1 MSGRRYIPLLFLFL
15 SSFFLIPSSKTYEP
29 SEEIQVEVRGEV
41 EEEKVLNLK
50 RGSTYQDLFELI
62 IITDEGDIS
71 SFPLQK
77 VLTAN
82 EIIVIPKRK
91 EKKGISINSAD
102 LEELMS
108 LPGIGEAI
116 GKRILSYRDTHG
128 GFRSL
133 EEIMEVK
140 GIGEK
145 KYESILPYLTL

>member
-15 SSFFLIPSSKTYEP
+15 SAFFLIPSSKIYEP

-50 RGSTYQDLFELI
+50 RGSTYQDLFDLI
-62 IITDEGDIS
+62 VITDEGDIS
-71 SFPLQK
+71 SFPLQR
-77 VLTAN
+77 VLTSN

-116 GKRILSYRDTHG
+116 GKRILSYREIHG

>member
-1 MSGRRYIPLLFLFL
+1 
-15 SSFFLIPSSKTYEP
+15 
-29 SEEIQVEVRGEV
+29 
-41 EEEKVLNLK
+41 
-50 RGSTYQDLFELI
+50 
-62 IITDEGDIS
+62 
-71 SFPLQK
+71 
-77 VLTAN
+77 N
-82 EIIVIPKRK
+82 EIIVIPKKK
-91 EKKGISINSAD
+91 EKKGISLNSAG

-116 GKRILSYRDTHG
+116 GKRILSYREIHG